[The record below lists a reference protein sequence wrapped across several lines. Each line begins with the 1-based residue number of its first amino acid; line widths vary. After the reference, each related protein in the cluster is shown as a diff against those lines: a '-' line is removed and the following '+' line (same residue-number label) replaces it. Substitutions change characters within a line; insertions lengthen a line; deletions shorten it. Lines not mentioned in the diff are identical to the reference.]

1 MNYLTQDVII
11 NKIMMKDVFIKIP
24 ESIADRMAKHKL
36 VDWNETL
43 QRELT
48 FIISERAIVESILEK
63 STLTAEDA
71 CEIDKE
77 IKKGLFKRYYGKA

>member
-1 MNYLTQDVII
+1 
-11 NKIMMKDVFIKIP
+11 MKDVCITVP

-43 QRELT
+43 HRELS
-48 FIISERAIVESILEK
+48 FITSERAIVENILEK

-71 CEIDKE
+71 REIDKE
-77 IKKGLFKRYYGKA
+77 IKTGLFKRYYEKA